1 MPNNVIII
9 GLILN
14 LIASLLIAYGR
25 IFRSRKTIKKESNTE
40 GGHNPEEEKHRIK
53 ETRIAQI
60 GAGLMVVDLLF
71 KLLAMSLNSDFNQF
85 HRKAHFE
92 DVVNSM
98 SIWAAK

>member
-53 ETRIAQI
+53 ETRIAQL
-60 GAGLMVVDLLF
+60 GAGLMVVGF
-71 KLLAMSLNSDFNQF
+71 AVQIIGNVSQ
-85 HRKAHFE
+85 
-92 DVVNSM
+92 
-98 SIWAAK
+98 